1 MAKTLSGF
9 KVIGDTSKIGA
20 GSKKGSAGQTSPTPS
35 SNGSSRTLGGF
46 KVIGDT
52 SKIGAKAAAKTTQQ
66 TGAQSAT
73 LTQSTT
79 RYPQPMDNVGRQTG
93 TNSRLLADTKQS
105 GALIPSLDNGRVG
118 KVISGA
124 AKSVGSAYT
133 NLGGVLAE
141 GAGKLNTRI
150 ANQNAG
156 DSLQSDHDAV
166 KRYEKMLRD
175 VKWANGKA
183 MTAADVKQVQ
193 SYLSAAKRRIAAHE
207 GYTKAV
213 EQSDKAV
220 ADKAYQKADRLSQ
233 SSAADVAQAKE
244 GLGPV
249 GQFAVDLGVQGVQ
262 MAGDVAASAV
272 IPGAGLALMTA
283 RSAGSSA
290 QRARQTGATY
300 NQQLAYGL
308 GSGALSLGTEK
319 ISNVSKLFQKAF
331 GRGLAEKAA
340 SKLIAKFGENTAV
353 QVMSDLAKRP
363 AGRLALSM
371 ISEGGE
377 EFLEDYAQPF
387 LQRATYDPSARFDL
401 SEALYD
407 AAVGAAMGG
416 IGAGVDVIRQRG
428 SSQADA
434 QPTQE
439 ARPEVREGTYT
450 PTPANASEGT
460 QNAASGVET
469 AENIRVGQATTIKK
483 PYKGEVPTQTQRQN
497 TAPVQVSSEALT
509 RAQNSIA
516 GARGL
521 ESSLPGQSFK
531 STLKNVYKSIFKP
544 AKGVVVEGTSFGG
557 QPYAVDIN
565 NNVPGKVISDV
576 NLTAEKL
583 SLLSNLPD
591 VVRNGIYVGSG
602 EYTQHSG
609 RNRPGIRYDYFETPV
624 QINGTDYIAKF
635 DVEVLPGA
643 NNYRTHQVIKMDL
656 TPAEARLAGPA
667 PVPSSV
673 ASSPVEGTR
682 PLNAN
687 DSIAQGTENVKNGGN
702 RDILSEVLFGKRRA
716 DLNTM
721 TPEQQNAI
729 YQANEAGTVGMDATG
744 KVFQIDPEQ
753 HIDRR
758 RMETV
763 GGRDVNAFQF
773 DHPELHRYYQEAA
786 NALIADAD
794 LSLQQPMSRRYERTM
809 EGNAVQQAAQTSPHL
824 RQAMDETGLSRDAII
839 DAAQRIITDQGQENV
854 AAAKRVELIL
864 DDMLS
869 HGYTTM
875 TGEQVGP
882 NSGYLTAKQSILG
895 AGETQARGHGLDGV
909 DGFDGLGN
917 ADAGTVNTD
926 FDRMQA
932 RSEEFHPVNPN
943 SAERVQNDQRRAPSE
958 VPVVNPDTG
967 RNVEKTVSTIL
978 NSPLTSPE
986 MATVYENAIAGGA
999 FDYDVVTDRSAV
1011 QQAQAKIARN
1021 GWREVANSF
1030 IAKAELGQRI
1040 TKADTA
1046 EAISAYNLAIS
1057 EGDHK
1062 AAFELATAI
1071 ADAAHDSAQMVQA
1084 MNLMNRLTPEGRL
1097 LTLRRLVDKMNDRA
1111 ARQNRAPRQNTAD
1124 SGDVEGA
1131 RVDYIDKVTGF
1142 TLSDELATNYLM
1154 AETDAE
1160 RAAAWDAI
1168 TTSIADQ
1175 IPSTFME
1182 KANFW
1187 RYTSMLT
1194 NPTTHIRNIMGNA
1207 IQMGARKIKD
1217 GIGTAIE
1224 RAVIKDQSQRTK
1236 AVNVDKGL
1244 KSFAKGKYET
1254 DQSAAM
1260 GSGKYSDAT
1269 AAGIEREIQSKR
1281 KMFKGDDPL
1290 SRAVQGIGDLNSRA
1304 LDYED
1309 VIFNRAA
1316 YVDSFAQALQAKGV
1330 TAAEAHAGTRA
1341 ADVEAARAY
1350 AIEEAQKA
1358 TYRNTTALSEAL
1370 SKRGRYDASDNI
1382 VERGIS
1388 FVTDALLP
1396 FRKTPAN
1403 ILTTGLDYSPVGL
1416 GKGIWE
1422 ALFDVKSGKC
1432 TAADAVDSIA
1442 SGLTGTGIFALG
1454 AYLAAEGL
1462 LHVRAG
1468 DDDKEEAFEKS
1479 MGGQDY
1485 AIQIGDK
1492 SYTLDWAL
1500 PAAMPLFAGAA
1511 TMKSVQKGGGTFVS
1525 LVDATKNIGSV
1536 IWETSMLSALND
1548 LISYWSYADDPGAY
1562 LISKAASSY
1571 AGQYIPTIGS
1581 KVASVFDDTVRKSY
1595 VEKGSGQVA
1604 SDVNYFLQGAAKK
1617 VPGARNQLQP
1627 MVDMWGNEVSNG
1639 SAPERVFQSFL
1650 SPGFLKAQDNS
1661 PATQEIRRLAKATGD
1676 STVYPA
1682 AAEKS
1687 YTVKG
1692 ETRTMTGEEYTRYAK
1707 AMGQTRKELV
1717 ETAVKLPAYK
1727 SMSDSEKADYIQN
1740 VYKYA
1745 RETARQQVDPKYEP
1759 SAAWI
1764 KNAQTAKR
1772 DIGVS
1777 TGEFLA
1783 LYQKYGS
1790 GKMSGAA
1797 YEKVKQAHDSG
1808 LSPKEYFSLKDRADA
1823 DGNGRVSKA
1832 EASAALAGQEHRADL
1847 WDIIC
1852 TTNAKNPYK

>member
-1 MAKTLSGF
+1 MAVKMPDLVAYGERVNKTQNNSGGVQMPNLVAYG
-9 KVIGDTSKIGA
+9 KRVETRKA
-20 GSKKGSAGQTSPTPS
+20 KETKAVTPS
-35 SNGSSRTLGGF
+35 ASPRPMENASTGNSR
-46 KVIGDT
+46 
-52 SKIGAKAAAKTTQQ
+52 
-66 TGAQSAT
+66 
-73 LTQSTT
+73 
-79 RYPQPMDNVGRQTG
+79 P
-93 TNSRLLADTKQS
+93 NSRLLADVRT
-105 GALIPSLDNGRVG
+105 GGTTPPSLDNGRVG

-124 AKSVGSAYT
+124 AKSAGSAFT

-156 DSLQSDHDAV
+156 ESLQSDHDAV

-193 SYLSAAKRRIAAHE
+193 SYLSAANRRIAAHE

-213 EQSDKAV
+213 ERSDKAV

-290 QRARQTGATY
+290 QRARQAGATY
-300 NQQLAYGL
+300 GQQLAYGL

-319 ISNVSKLFQKAF
+319 ISNVSKLFQKTF

-439 ARPEVREGTYT
+439 VRPEVREGIDA
-450 PTPANASEGT
+450 PTPANAAEGT
-460 QNAASGVET
+460 QNAAPGVET
-469 AENIRVGQATTIKK
+469 AA
-483 PYKGEVPTQTQRQN
+483 
-497 TAPVQVSSEALT
+497 
-509 RAQNSIA
+509 
-516 GARGL
+516 
-521 ESSLPGQSFK
+521 
-531 STLKNVYKSIFKP
+531 
-544 AKGVVVEGTSFGG
+544 
-557 QPYAVDIN
+557 
-565 NNVPGKVISDV
+565 
-576 NLTAEKL
+576 
-583 SLLSNLPD
+583 
-591 VVRNGIYVGSG
+591 NG
-602 EYTQHSG
+602 
-609 RNRPGIRYDYFETPV
+609 N
-624 QINGTDYIAKF
+624 
-635 DVEVLPGA
+635 
-643 NNYRTHQVIKMDL
+643 VIKIDAGDRANP
-656 TPAEARLAGPA
+656 TSLATNGDA
-667 PVPSSV
+667 GTQSQ
-673 ASSPVEGTR
+673 ASVEGTR

-687 DSIAQGTENVKNGGN
+687 DSIAQGAENVKNGGN
-702 RDILSEVLFGKRRA
+702 RDILSEVLFGKKRA
-716 DLNTM
+716 DMDAM

-744 KVFQIDPEQ
+744 KVFQIDPEL

-763 GGRDVNAFQF
+763 GCRDVNAFQF
-773 DHPELHRYYQEAA
+773 DYPELHRYYQEAA

-824 RQAMDETGLSRDAII
+824 RQAMNETGLSRDAII

-895 AGETQARGHGLDGV
+895 AGEQARGRGLDDV
-909 DGFDGLGN
+909 DAFDTPG
-917 ADAGTVNTD
+917 DAVAGAVNTP
-926 FDRMQA
+926 FDTMQA
-932 RSEEFHPVNPN
+932 KSDEFYPVNPN
-943 SAERVQNDQRRAPSE
+943 SAQRIQADQRRAPSE
-958 VPVVNPDTG
+958 VPIVNPDTG

-1011 QQAQAKIARN
+1011 QQAQAKIARD

-1097 LTLRRLVDKMNDRA
+1097 LTLRRLVDRMNDRA
-1111 ARQNRAPRQNTAD
+1111 ARQNRAPRQSTAD

-1207 IQMGARKIKD
+1207 IQFGARKIKN

-1224 RAVIKDQSQRTK
+1224 RAVIKNPSQRTK
-1236 AVNVDKGL
+1236 AVNVDKDL
-1244 KSFAKGKYET
+1244 KAFAKDQYET

-1269 AAGIEREIQSKR
+1269 TAGIEREIQSKR
-1281 KMFKGDDPL
+1281 KMFRGEDVL

-1382 VERGIS
+1382 VERGTS

-1403 ILTTGLDYSPVGL
+1403 ILTTGLDYSPVG
-1416 GKGIWE
+1416 I
-1422 ALFDVKSGKC
+1422 VKSVKESLWDVRRGNC
-1432 TAADAVDSIA
+1432 TAADAVDSLA

-1462 LHVRAG
+1462 LHIRAG

-1511 TMKSVQKGGGTFVS
+1511 SEKSYEKGGGTFVS
-1525 LVDATKNIGSV
+1525 FVDAIKNIGSV

-1581 KVASVFDDTVRKSY
+1581 KAASVFDDTVRKSY
-1595 VEKGSGQVA
+1595 VEKGTGQLS

-1627 MVDMWGNEVSNG
+1627 SIDLWGNEVSNG

-1687 YTVKG
+1687 YTVNG
-1692 ETRTMTGEEYTRYAK
+1692 ETRTLTGEEYTRYAK

-1717 ETAVKLPAYK
+1717 EAAVKLPAYK
-1727 SMSDSEKADYIQN
+1727 SMSNAEKVDYIQN

-1759 SAAWI
+1759 SAKWI
-1764 KNAQTAKR
+1764 ENAKTSKR

-1790 GKMSGAA
+1790 EKMSGKA
-1797 YEKVKQAHDSG
+1797 YEKVKQAHDAG
-1808 LSPKEYFSLKDRADA
+1808 LSPKEYFSMKDKADTN
-1823 DGNGRVSKA
+1823 GNGTISKA
-1832 EASAALAGQEHRADL
+1832 EASTALAGQENRADL

>member
-1 MAKTLSGF
+1 MAVQMPDLVAYGKNKSVKST
-9 KVIGDTSKIGA
+9 A
-20 GSKKGSAGQTSPTPS
+20 GSSTSPQKNATQMPDLVAYGKRKSSVSQPATTQKTTTDAGKQRGFVADPTRAKNNASSRVKNIVTGATKSTGSA
-35 SNGSSRTLGGF
+35 F
-46 KVIGDT
+46 
-52 SKIGAKAAAKTTQQ
+52 
-66 TGAQSAT
+66 
-73 LTQSTT
+73 
-79 RYPQPMDNVGRQTG
+79 
-93 TNSRLLADTKQS
+93 
-105 GALIPSLDNGRVG
+105 
-118 KVISGA
+118 
-124 AKSVGSAYT
+124 T

-156 DSLQSDHDAV
+156 KSLQSDHDAV

-233 SSAADVAQAKE
+233 SSAADVAQAKK

-290 QRARQTGATY
+290 QRARQAGATY
-300 NQQLAYGL
+300 GQQLAYGL
-308 GSGALSLGTEK
+308 GSGALSLATEK
-319 ISNVSKLFQKAF
+319 ISNVASPFKKAF
-331 GRGLAEKAA
+331 GGGVLDNAISGAL
-340 SKLIAKFGENTAV
+340 SKLNNSA
-353 QVMSDLAKRP
+353 
-363 AGRLALSM
+363 AGRVALSM

-377 EFLEDYAQPF
+377 EFIEDIFQPV

-428 SSQADA
+428 NGQADA

-439 ARPEVREGTYT
+439 VRTEVREDTYT
-450 PTPANASEGT
+450 PSPANVAEGT
-460 QNAASGVET
+460 QNAAPGVET

-509 RAQNSIA
+509 QAQNSIA

-521 ESSLPGQSFK
+521 ESSFPVQSFK

-544 AKGVVVEGTSFGG
+544 AKGVVVEGATFNG
-557 QPYAVDIN
+557 QPYTVDIGN
-565 NNVPGKVISDV
+565 KVLGKVISDTK
-576 NLTAEKL
+576 LTPEKL
-583 SLLSNLPD
+583 ALLGNVSE
-591 VVRNGIYVGSG
+591 VVQNGTYVGSG

-609 RNRPGIRYDYFETPV
+609 KDRPTIRYDYFETPV
-624 QINGTDYIAKF
+624 SINGESYIAKF
-635 DVEVLPGA
+635 DVEVVPGA
-643 NNYRTHQVIKMDL
+643 NNYRTHQVVKMDL
-656 TPAEARLAGPA
+656 TPTEASLVGPEPTA
-667 PVPSSV
+667 SSA
-673 ASSPVEGTR
+673 ASSPIEGTR

-687 DSIAQGTENVKNGGN
+687 DSIAQGAENVKNGG
-702 RDILSEVLFGKRRA
+702 
-716 DLNTM
+716 
-721 TPEQQNAI
+721 
-729 YQANEAGTVGMDATG
+729 
-744 KVFQIDPEQ
+744 
-753 HIDRR
+753 
-758 RMETV
+758 
-763 GGRDVNAFQF
+763 
-773 DHPELHRYYQEAA
+773 AA
-786 NALIADAD
+786 
-794 LSLQQPMSRRYERTM
+794 
-809 EGNAVQQAAQTSPHL
+809 
-824 RQAMDETGLSRDAII
+824 
-839 DAAQRIITDQGQENV
+839 
-854 AAAKRVELIL
+854 
-864 DDMLS
+864 
-869 HGYTTM
+869 
-875 TGEQVGP
+875 
-882 NSGYLTAKQSILG
+882 
-895 AGETQARGHGLDGV
+895 
-909 DGFDGLGN
+909 GFDTPG
-917 ADAGTVNTD
+917 DAVAGAVNTP
-926 FDRMQA
+926 FDTMQA
-932 RSEEFHPVNPN
+932 KSDEFYPVNPN
-943 SAERVQNDQRRAPSE
+943 SAQRIQADQRRAPSE

-986 MATVYENAIAGGA
+986 MATVYENAIAGGT
-999 FDYDVVTDRSAV
+999 FDYDVVTDRDAV
-1011 QQAQAKIARN
+1011 QQAQAKIARD

-1062 AAFELATAI
+1062 AAFELSTAI

-1111 ARQNRAPRQNTAD
+1111 ARQNRAPRQSTTN

-1175 IPSTFME
+1175 IPSTFRE

-1194 NPTTHIRNIMGNA
+1194 NPTTHIRNVMGNA
-1207 IQMGARKIKD
+1207 IQMGARKIKN

-1224 RAVIKDQSQRTK
+1224 RAVIKDPSQRTK
-1236 AVNVDKGL
+1236 AVNVDKDL
-1244 KSFAKGKYET
+1244 KAFAKGQYET

-1281 KMFKGDDPL
+1281 KMFKGEDVL

-1350 AIEEAQKA
+1350 AIEEAQRA

-1370 SKRGRYDASDNI
+1370 SKMGRYDESGNI
-1382 VERGIS
+1382 VERGKS
-1388 FVTDALLP
+1388 FLVDALLP

-1416 GKGIWE
+1416 LKTIFYDAGQVRKGNM
-1422 ALFDVKSGKC
+1422 SS
-1432 TAADAVDSIA
+1432 ADMVDHIS
-1442 SGLTGTGIFALG
+1442 SGLTGSGIFALG

-1468 DDDKEEAFEKS
+1468 DDDKEEDFEKS

-1500 PAAMPLFAGAA
+1500 PAAMPLFAGASVE
-1511 TMKSVQKGGGTFVS
+1511 KSYEKGGGTF
-1525 LVDATKNIGSV
+1525 DAFADAIKNISSV
-1536 IWETSMLSALND
+1536 VWETSMLSSLND
-1548 LISYWSYADDPGAY
+1548 LVSYWSYADDPGAY
-1562 LISKAASSY
+1562 LVSKAASSY
-1571 AGQYIPTIGS
+1571 AGQYIPTVGS
-1581 KVASVFDDTVRKSY
+1581 KVASALDDTVRKSY

-1627 MVDMWGNEVSNG
+1627 SIDLWGNEVSNG

-1661 PATQEIRRLAKATGD
+1661 PATQEIRRLAKATGE
-1676 STVYPA
+1676 SAVYPA

-1687 YTVKG
+1687 FMVNG
-1692 ETRTMTGEEYTRYAK
+1692 ETKYLTGEEYTKYAK
-1707 AMGQTRKELV
+1707 TMGSTRKQIVENMLKSKGYQKLSDDDKAKAISYAYEYAKVKGRQAVSSYKPSNSSFSKGALASVLPPDMYIIYKVTADKDNNGSVTSVESAQALKNLTGLTDRQRGKAWEEKNSTTKPEKNPFTGALV
-1717 ETAVKLPAYK
+1717 EAGASVSTSISILDKYRKLYNAEGMKPK
-1727 SMSDSEKADYIQN
+1727 EKAADFRAY
-1740 VYKYA
+1740 VYGLGLTPA
-1745 RETARQQVDPKYEP
+1745 QI
-1759 SAAWI
+1759 AA
-1764 KNAQTAKR
+1764 AQ
-1772 DIGVS
+1772 S
-1777 TGEFLA
+1777 TYTFF
-1783 LYQKYGS
+1783 GS
-1790 GKMSGAA
+1790 
-1797 YEKVKQAHDSG
+1797 YPIE
-1808 LSPKEYFSLKDRADA
+1808 
-1823 DGNGRVSKA
+1823 
-1832 EASAALAGQEHRADL
+1832 
-1847 WDIIC
+1847 W
-1852 TTNAKNPYK
+1852 

>member
-1 MAKTLSGF
+1 MGKLVYIKTGQAVTGGQSAPSSGRGLMHLDGTPVERKGGTKPAKAKET
-9 KVIGDTSKIGA
+9 KAV
-20 GSKKGSAGQTSPTPS
+20 TPS
-35 SNGSSRTLGGF
+35 AYPRPMENASTGNSR
-46 KVIGDT
+46 
-52 SKIGAKAAAKTTQQ
+52 
-66 TGAQSAT
+66 
-73 LTQSTT
+73 
-79 RYPQPMDNVGRQTG
+79 P
-93 TNSRLLADTKQS
+93 NSRLLADVQT
-105 GALIPSLDNGRVG
+105 GGTVPPSLDNGRVG

-193 SYLSAAKRRIAAHE
+193 GYLASAKRRIAAHE

-213 EQSDKAV
+213 EQSNKAV

-272 IPGAGLALMTA
+272 VPGAGLALMTA

-290 QRARQTGATY
+290 QRARQAGATY
-300 NQQLAYGL
+300 NQQLVYGL
-308 GSGALSLGTEK
+308 GSGALSLATEK
-319 ISNVSKLFQKAF
+319 ISNVASPFKKAF
-331 GRGLAEKAA
+331 GGGVLDNAINGAL
-340 SKLIAKFGENTAV
+340 SKLNNSA
-353 QVMSDLAKRP
+353 
-363 AGRLALSM
+363 AGRVALAM

-377 EFLEDYAQPF
+377 EFIEDVFQPI

-416 IGAGVDVIRQRG
+416 IGAGIDVIRQRG

-439 ARPEVREGTYT
+439 ARPEAREGTSYT
-450 PTPANASEGT
+450 PTPANAAEGT
-460 QNAASGVET
+460 QNAAPGVDTAGRLTSTDNMLRYRSDIDKVFSG
-469 AENIRVGQATTIKK
+469 NYPSGKLLSVGDT
-483 PYKGEVPTQTQRQN
+483 PEL
-497 TAPVQVSSEALT
+497 LT
-509 RAQNSIA
+509 RYGANPLPMTMTQDAAYKIAYPEGYMGGKHNLGMSVLKQLPYQIENPVAILKSNTQPSSIVLLTA
-516 GARGL
+516 WKDGD
-521 ESSLPGQSFK
+521 
-531 STLKNVYKSIFKP
+531 KSIIVPLHLDKQG
-544 AKGVVVEGTSFGG
+544 AISVENRIASAYQTGHMQSYLGDADSNVLYTK
-557 QPYAVDIN
+557 N
-565 NNVPGKVISDV
+565 NEDV
-576 NLTAEKL
+576 HQ
-583 SLLSNLPD
+583 LLSN
-591 VVRNGIYVGSG
+591 G
-602 EYTQHSG
+602 
-609 RNRPGIRYDYFETPV
+609 V
-624 QINGTDYIAKF
+624 QFPKAMADDILAK
-635 DVEVLPGA
+635 
-643 NNYRTHQVIKMDL
+643 NNISQ
-656 TPAEARLAGPA
+656 AEAK
-667 PVPSSV
+667 S
-673 ASSPVEGTR
+673 
-682 PLNAN
+682 
-687 DSIAQGTENVKNGGN
+687 N
-702 RDILSEVLFGKRRA
+702 RDILSEVLFGKKRA
-716 DLNTM
+716 DMDAM

-758 RMETV
+758 QMETV

-882 NSGYLTAKQSILG
+882 NSGYLTAKQGILG
-895 AGETQARGHGLDGV
+895 AGEVQSRGHGLDGV
-909 DGFDGLGN
+909 DSFDGLGN
-917 ADAGTVNTD
+917 ADAGTVNTPFDTMQSKSED
-926 FDRMQA
+926 FY
-932 RSEEFHPVNPN
+932 PVNPN
-943 SAERVQNDQRRAPSE
+943 SAKRVQNDQRRAPSE

-1011 QQAQAKIARN
+1011 QQAQAKIARD

-1097 LTLRRLVDKMNDRA
+1097 LTLRRLVDRMNDRA
-1111 ARQNRAPRQNTAD
+1111 ARQNRAPRQSTTD

-1142 TLSDELATNYLM
+1142 TLSDDLATNYLM

-1207 IQMGARKIKD
+1207 IQMGARKIKN

-1224 RAVIKDQSQRTK
+1224 RAVIKDPSQRTK
-1236 AVNVDKGL
+1236 AVNVDKDL
-1244 KSFAKGKYET
+1244 KVFAKGQYET

-1269 AAGIEREIQSKR
+1269 TAGIEREIQSKR
-1281 KMFKGDDPL
+1281 KMFRGEDVL
-1290 SRAVQGIGDLNSRA
+1290 SRAVQSIGDLNSRA

-1370 SKRGRYDASDNI
+1370 SQFGRYEGDNP
-1382 VERGIS
+1382 VKRAGS
-1388 FVTDALLP
+1388 FVADALFP

-1403 ILTTGLDYSPVGL
+1403 ILTTGLDYSPVGIV
-1416 GKGIWE
+1416 KSVKE
-1422 ALFDVKSGKC
+1422 ALWDVRRGNC
-1432 TAADAVDSIA
+1432 TAADAVDSLA

-1462 LHVRAG
+1462 LHVRTG

-1511 TMKSVQKGGGTFVS
+1511 IIESVQKGGSTFDA
-1525 LVDATKNIGSV
+1525 LVDSLLGMQDV
-1536 IWETSMLSALND
+1536 VLETSMLSSLND
-1548 LISYWSYADDPGAY
+1548 LISYWSYADNKVGY
-1562 LISKAASSY
+1562 LLDRAISSY

-1581 KVASVFDDTVRKSY
+1581 KVASIFDDTVRKSY

-1692 ETRTMTGEEYTRYAK
+1692 EARTLTGEEYTRYAK

-1717 ETAVKLPAYK
+1717 EAAVKLPAYK
-1727 SMSDSEKADYIQN
+1727 SMSNAEKADYIQN

-1764 KNAQTAKR
+1764 KNAQTSKR

-1790 GKMSGAA
+1790 EKMSGKA
-1797 YEKVKQAHDSG
+1797 YEKVKQAHDAG
-1808 LSPKEYFSLKDRADA
+1808 LSPKEYFSMKDRADTN
-1823 DGNGRVSKA
+1823 GNGRVSKA
-1832 EASAALAGQEHRADL
+1832 EASAALAGQENRADL

>member
-1 MAKTLSGF
+1 MGKLVYIKTGQAVTGGQSTPTSGRGLMHLDGTPVERKSGTQPAKAKET
-9 KVIGDTSKIGA
+9 KAV
-20 GSKKGSAGQTSPTPS
+20 TPS
-35 SNGSSRTLGGF
+35 VSPRPMENAS
-46 KVIGDT
+46 
-52 SKIGAKAAAKTTQQ
+52 
-66 TGAQSAT
+66 TGNN
-73 LTQSTT
+73 
-79 RYPQPMDNVGRQTG
+79 RP
-93 TNSRLLADTKQS
+93 NSRLLADVQT
-105 GALIPSLDNGRVG
+105 GGTTPPSLDNGRTG

-124 AKSVGSAYT
+124 VKSTGSAFA
-133 NLGGVLAE
+133 NLGGMLAE
-141 GAGKLNTRI
+141 GAGKLNTMI

-156 DSLQSDHDAV
+156 ESLQNDHEAV
-166 KRYEKMLRD
+166 KRYENMLRD
-175 VKWANGKA
+175 VKRADGTP

-193 SYLSAAKRRIAAHE
+193 VYLAAAKRRIAAHE

-213 EQSDKAV
+213 ERSDKAV

-262 MAGDVAASAV
+262 MAEDVAASAV

-290 QRARQTGATY
+290 QRARQAGATY
-300 NQQLAYGL
+300 GQQLAYGL
-308 GSGALSLGTEK
+308 GSGALSLATEK
-319 ISNVSKLFQKAF
+319 ISNVASPFKKAF
-331 GRGLAEKAA
+331 GGGVLDNAINGAL
-340 SKLIAKFGENTAV
+340 SKLNNSA
-353 QVMSDLAKRP
+353 
-363 AGRLALSM
+363 AGRVALSM

-377 EFLEDYAQPF
+377 EFIEDVFQPI
-387 LQRATYDPSARFDL
+387 LQRATYDPSAQFDL

-428 SSQADA
+428 SSQAGA
-434 QPTQE
+434 QPMQE
-439 ARPEVREGTYT
+439 ARPEVMEGTYT
-450 PTPANASEGT
+450 PSHANAAEGA
-460 QNAASGVET
+460 QNAAPGVET
-469 AENIRVGQATTIKK
+469 AVNENGLNSYSEQERVNLSSGKK
-483 PYKGEVPTQTQRQN
+483 N
-497 TAPVQVSSEALT
+497 
-509 RAQNSIA
+509 
-516 GARGL
+516 
-521 ESSLPGQSFK
+521 
-531 STLKNVYKSIFKP
+531 
-544 AKGVVVEGTSFGG
+544 
-557 QPYAVDIN
+557 
-565 NNVPGKVISDV
+565 KVISTLQDAV
-576 NLTAEKL
+576 SFVRNA
-583 SLLSNLPD
+583 LSNKQNVDRAYLGKVPD
-591 VVRNGIYVGSG
+591 RVAQKVLADTGVDIRGMGAMMNGNDVRHIMKDHGDPIAETARGQVPVTPDDIARIPEVISAPDRVTVSPETDSKSRTALVFEKQIGDKYITIQGVSDGKHVLQTDTL
-602 EYTQHSG
+602 Y
-609 RNRPGIRYDYFETPV
+609 IRKGKT
-624 QINGTDYIAKF
+624 
-635 DVEVLPGA
+635 
-643 NNYRTHQVIKMDL
+643 RTAQDTMLNTSMD
-656 TPAEARLAGPA
+656 AA
-667 PVPSSV
+667 PVI
-673 ASSPVEGTR
+673 
-682 PLNAN
+682 NARSELPQSFPN
-687 DSIAQGTENVKNGGN
+687 LDSNIAQGAENVKNGG
-702 RDILSEVLFGKRRA
+702 
-716 DLNTM
+716 
-721 TPEQQNAI
+721 
-729 YQANEAGTVGMDATG
+729 
-744 KVFQIDPEQ
+744 
-753 HIDRR
+753 
-758 RMETV
+758 
-763 GGRDVNAFQF
+763 
-773 DHPELHRYYQEAA
+773 
-786 NALIADAD
+786 
-794 LSLQQPMSRRYERTM
+794 
-809 EGNAVQQAAQTSPHL
+809 
-824 RQAMDETGLSRDAII
+824 
-839 DAAQRIITDQGQENV
+839 V
-854 AAAKRVELIL
+854 A
-864 DDMLS
+864 
-869 HGYTTM
+869 
-875 TGEQVGP
+875 
-882 NSGYLTAKQSILG
+882 
-895 AGETQARGHGLDGV
+895 
-909 DGFDGLGN
+909 GFDTPG
-917 ADAGTVNTD
+917 DAVAGAVNTP
-926 FDRMQA
+926 FDAMQA
-932 RSEEFHPVNPN
+932 QSDTFHPVNPN
-943 SAERVQNDQRRAPSE
+943 SAQRIQAEQRRAPSE

-999 FDYDVVTDRSAV
+999 FDYDVVTDQSAV
-1011 QQAQAKIARN
+1011 QQAQAKIARD
-1021 GWREVANSF
+1021 GWQEVANSF
-1030 IAKAELGQRI
+1030 IAKTELGQRI

-1046 EAISAYNLAIS
+1046 EAISAYNLAVS

-1097 LTLRRLVDKMNDRA
+1097 LTLRRLVDRMNDRA
-1111 ARQNRAPRQNTAD
+1111 ARQNRTPRQSTANN
-1124 SGDVEGA
+1124 GDVEGA

-1175 IPSTFME
+1175 IPSTFRE

-1207 IQMGARKIKD
+1207 IQMGARKIKN
-1217 GIGTAIE
+1217 GIGTALE

-1236 AVNVDKGL
+1236 AVNVDKDL
-1244 KSFAKGKYET
+1244 KAFAAGQYET
-1254 DQSAAM
+1254 DQNAAM

-1281 KMFKGDDPL
+1281 KMFKGEDIL

-1370 SKRGRYDASDNI
+1370 SKMGRYQGDNQVLKAASFAADA
-1382 VERGIS
+1382 
-1388 FVTDALLP
+1388 FLP

-1403 ILTTGLDYSPVGL
+1403 ILTTGLDYSPIGL
-1416 GKGIWE
+1416 GKGIKE
-1422 ALFDVKSGKC
+1422 AMFDVKSGKC
-1432 TAADAVDSIA
+1432 TAADAVDSLA
-1442 SGLTGTGIFALG
+1442 SGLTGTGILALG

-1479 MGGQDY
+1479 MGKQDY
-1485 AIQIGDK
+1485 AIQIGDR
-1492 SYTLDWAL
+1492 SYTLDWAV

-1511 TMKSVQKGGGTFVS
+1511 IMESVRKGGGTFDA
-1525 LVDATKNIGSV
+1525 LVDSLLGMQDV
-1536 IWETSMLSALND
+1536 VLETSMLSSLND
-1548 LISYWSYADDPGAY
+1548 LVSNISYAKSKPLY
-1562 LISKAASSY
+1562 LIDRAVSSY

-1581 KVASVFDDTVRKSY
+1581 KAASVFDDTVRKSY
-1595 VEKGSGQVA
+1595 VEKGSGQVV

-1627 MVDMWGNEVSNG
+1627 LVDMWGNEVSNG

-1676 STVYPA
+1676 STVYPK

-1687 YTVKG
+1687 YTVGG
-1692 ETRTMTGEEYTRYAK
+1692 ETRTLTGEEYTRYAK

-1717 ETAVKLPAYK
+1717 EAAVKLPAYK
-1727 SMSDSEKADYIQN
+1727 AMSDSEKTDYIQN

-1759 SAAWI
+1759 SAKWI
-1764 KNAQTAKR
+1764 ENAKTSKR

-1790 GKMSGAA
+1790 EKMSGKA
-1797 YEKVKQAHDSG
+1797 YEKVKQAHDAG
-1808 LSPKEYFSLKDRADA
+1808 LSPKEYFSLKDKADT
-1823 DGNGRVSKA
+1823 DGNGKVSKA

>member
-73 LTQSTT
+73 LPQSTT

-105 GALIPSLDNGRVG
+105 GTLIPSLDNGRVG

-156 DSLQSDHDAV
+156 GSLQSDHDAV

-175 VKWANGKA
+175 VKWANGRA
-183 MTAADVKQVQ
+183 MSAKDVKQVQ
-193 SYLSAAKRRIAAHE
+193 GYLASAKRRIAAHE

-290 QRARQTGATY
+290 QQARQAGATY
-300 NQQLAYGL
+300 GQQLAYGL
-308 GSGALSLGTEK
+308 GSGALSLATEK
-319 ISNVSKLFQKAF
+319 ISNVAGPFKKAF
-331 GRGLAEKAA
+331 GGGVLDNAISGAL
-340 SKLIAKFGENTAV
+340 SKLNNSA
-353 QVMSDLAKRP
+353 
-363 AGRLALSM
+363 AGRVALSM

-377 EFLEDYAQPF
+377 EFIEDVFQPI

-416 IGAGVDVIRQRG
+416 IGAGADVIRQRG

-439 ARPEVREGTYT
+439 VRPEVREGIDT
-450 PTPANASEGT
+450 PTPANAAEGT

-469 AENIRVGQATTIKK
+469 AAN
-483 PYKGEVPTQTQRQN
+483 KGETVQIVERLRESIPGLNGTE
-497 TAPVQVSSEALT
+497 PVSTVSSKAIPFVEGRTMAEKARKMFEA
-509 RAQNSIA
+509 I
-516 GARGL
+516 
-521 ESSLPGQSFK
+521 
-531 STLKNVYKSIFKP
+531 
-544 AKGVVVEGTSFGG
+544 KGVVSRPGFGDI
-557 QPYAVDIN
+557 DIN
-565 NNVPGKVISDV
+565 GRSVKDDLSHGVGGAKAAVIP
-576 NLTAEKL
+576 AI
-583 SLLSNLPD
+583 P
-591 VVRNGIYVGSG
+591 
-602 EYTQHSG
+602 
-609 RNRPGIRYDYFETPV
+609 
-624 QINGTDYIAKF
+624 
-635 DVEVLPGA
+635 EVLRRGQQIDFQQNWKGRPYDGYVFAAPVTMDGETAYVAAVVKRTSKNRFYLHEVIDA
-643 NNYRTHQVIKMDL
+643 NGNVIKIDAGDRANPTSLATNGDAGTQSQASMDMA
-656 TPAEARLAGPA
+656 PAEASLVGPEPTA
-667 PVPSSV
+667 SSAV
-673 ASSPVEGTR
+673 SSPVEGTR

-687 DSIAQGTENVKNGGN
+687 DSIAQGAENVKNGGAAEF
-702 RDILSEVLFGKRRA
+702 D
-716 DLNTM
+716 
-721 TPEQQNAI
+721 TPGDAV
-729 YQANEAGTVGMDATG
+729 AGA
-744 KVFQIDPEQ
+744 
-753 HIDRR
+753 
-758 RMETV
+758 
-763 GGRDVNAFQF
+763 
-773 DHPELHRYYQEAA
+773 
-786 NALIADAD
+786 
-794 LSLQQPMSRRYERTM
+794 
-809 EGNAVQQAAQTSPHL
+809 
-824 RQAMDETGLSRDAII
+824 
-839 DAAQRIITDQGQENV
+839 
-854 AAAKRVELIL
+854 
-864 DDMLS
+864 
-869 HGYTTM
+869 
-875 TGEQVGP
+875 
-882 NSGYLTAKQSILG
+882 
-895 AGETQARGHGLDGV
+895 
-909 DGFDGLGN
+909 
-917 ADAGTVNTD
+917 VNTP
-926 FDRMQA
+926 FDTMQA

-943 SAERVQNDQRRAPSE
+943 SAQRIQADQRRAPSE

-999 FDYDVVTDRSAV
+999 FDYDVVTDRSAM

-1030 IAKAELGQRI
+1030 VAKAELGQRI

-1097 LTLRRLVDKMNDRA
+1097 LTLRRLVDRMNDRA
-1111 ARQNRAPRQNTAD
+1111 ARQNRTPRQSTAD

-1236 AVNVDKGL
+1236 AVNVDKDL
-1244 KSFAKGKYET
+1244 KAFAKGQYET

-1281 KMFKGDDPL
+1281 KMFKGEDVL

-1330 TAAEAHAGTRA
+1330 TAAEAHAGTRT

-1370 SKRGRYDASDNI
+1370 SQFGRYEGDNP
-1382 VERGIS
+1382 VKRAGS
-1388 FVTDALLP
+1388 FVADALFP

-1403 ILTTGLDYSPVGL
+1403 ILTTGLDYSPVGIA
-1416 GKGIWE
+1416 KSVKE
-1422 ALFDVKSGKC
+1422 ALWDVRRGNC
-1432 TAADAVDSIA
+1432 TAADAVDSLA

-1492 SYTLDWAL
+1492 SYTLDWMT

-1511 TMKSVQKGGGTFVS
+1511 IMESVQKGGSTFDA
-1525 LVDATKNIGSV
+1525 LVDSLLGMQDV
-1536 IWETSMLSALND
+1536 VLETSMLSALND
-1548 LISYWSYADDPGAY
+1548 LISYWSYADNKVGY
-1562 LISKAASSY
+1562 LIDRAASSY

-1692 ETRTMTGEEYTRYAK
+1692 EPRTLTGEEYTRYAK

-1717 ETAVKLPAYK
+1717 EAAVKLPAYK
-1727 SMSDSEKADYIQN
+1727 SMSDSEKSDYIQN

-1759 SAAWI
+1759 SDKWI
-1764 KNAQTAKR
+1764 KNAQTSKR

>member
-1 MAKTLSGF
+1 MSSIEDRLNAVIRSGGTSTPAPAQTAKKAAPNSISERLD
-9 KVIGDTSKIGA
+9 KVIASGKGQPSVYKAPASTTKASTSKNQWVSTGGGRKSTTGA
-20 GSKKGSAGQTSPTPS
+20 GKQQGFVEAPTRAKNNASSRVKNIVTGATKSAGSA
-35 SNGSSRTLGGF
+35 F
-46 KVIGDT
+46 
-52 SKIGAKAAAKTTQQ
+52 
-66 TGAQSAT
+66 
-73 LTQSTT
+73 
-79 RYPQPMDNVGRQTG
+79 
-93 TNSRLLADTKQS
+93 
-105 GALIPSLDNGRVG
+105 
-118 KVISGA
+118 
-124 AKSVGSAYT
+124 T

-175 VKWANGKA
+175 VKWANGKS

-220 ADKAYQKADRLSQ
+220 ADKAYQKADRLSK
-233 SSAADVAQAKE
+233 SSAADVAQAKK

-272 IPGAGLALMTA
+272 IPGAGLALMAA

-290 QRARQTGATY
+290 QQARQAGATY

-308 GSGALSLGTEK
+308 GSGALSLATEK
-319 ISNVSKLFQKAF
+319 ISNVAGPFKKAF
-331 GRGLAEKAA
+331 GGGVLDNAISGAL
-340 SKLIAKFGENTAV
+340 SKLNNSAT
-353 QVMSDLAKRP
+353 
-363 AGRLALSM
+363 GRVALSM

-377 EFLEDYAQPF
+377 EFIEDIFQPV
-387 LQRATYDPSARFDL
+387 LQRATYDPAARFDL

-428 SSQADA
+428 NGQTDA
-434 QPTQE
+434 QPTHE
-439 ARPEVREGTYT
+439 VRPEVREGTYT
-450 PTPANASEGT
+450 PTTANA
-460 QNAASGVET
+460 
-469 AENIRVGQATTIKK
+469 AE
-483 PYKGEVPTQTQRQN
+483 
-497 TAPVQVSSEALT
+497 
-509 RAQNSIA
+509 
-516 GARGL
+516 
-521 ESSLPGQSFK
+521 
-531 STLKNVYKSIFKP
+531 
-544 AKGVVVEGTSFGG
+544 GG
-557 QPYAVDIN
+557 QTASEPVD
-565 NNVPGKVISDV
+565 V
-576 NLTAEKL
+576 
-583 SLLSNLPD
+583 
-591 VVRNGIYVGSG
+591 
-602 EYTQHSG
+602 
-609 RNRPGIRYDYFETPV
+609 
-624 QINGTDYIAKF
+624 
-635 DVEVLPGA
+635 
-643 NNYRTHQVIKMDL
+643 
-656 TPAEARLAGPA
+656 
-667 PVPSSV
+667 
-673 ASSPVEGTR
+673 
-682 PLNAN
+682 
-687 DSIAQGTENVKNGGN
+687 
-702 RDILSEVLFGKRRA
+702 LSEVLFGKKRA

-721 TPEQQNAI
+721 TEAQQDAVFR
-729 YQANEAGTVGMDATG
+729 ANEDGTVGMDATG

-839 DAAQRIITDQGQENV
+839 DAAQRIITDHGQENV

-895 AGETQARGHGLDGV
+895 AGEQARGLGLEDV
-909 DGFDGLGN
+909 DAFDTPG
-917 ADAGTVNTD
+917 DAVAGAVNTP
-926 FDRMQA
+926 FDAMQA
-932 RSEEFHPVNPN
+932 KSDEFYPVNPN
-943 SAERVQNDQRRAPSE
+943 SAQRIQAEQRRAPSE
-958 VPVVNPDTG
+958 VPVVNPGTG

-1011 QQAQAKIARN
+1011 QQAQAKIARD
-1021 GWREVANSF
+1021 GWQEVANTF
-1030 IAKAELGQRI
+1030 IGKVDLGQSVS
-1040 TKADTA
+1040 KMDMA
-1046 EAISAYNLAIS
+1046 EAISAYNTAVS
-1057 EGDHK
+1057 EGNHQ
-1062 AAFELATAI
+1062 AVFELGVAI
-1071 ADAAHDSAQMVQA
+1071 ADAAHTGAQMVQA
-1084 MNLMNRLTPEGRL
+1084 MNLMNRLTPEGKL
-1097 LTLRRLVDKMNDRA
+1097 LTLRKFVDKL
-1111 ARQNRAPRQNTAD
+1111 NRKQQAKTRRKSAKVATQEDIDNTRLNYTED
-1124 SGDVEGA
+1124 F
-1131 RVDYIDKVTGF
+1131 TGF
-1142 TLSDELATNYLM
+1142 RISDELATNYLM

-1160 RAAAWDAI
+1160 RAAAWDTI
-1168 TTSIADQ
+1168 TTDIAGQ
-1175 IPSTFME
+1175 LPSTFRE
-1182 KANFW
+1182 KADSI
-1187 RYTSMLT
+1187 RYTFMLT
-1194 NPTTHIRNIMGNA
+1194 TPTTHIRNVLGNA
-1207 IQMGARKIKD
+1207 IQAGARTLKN
-1217 GIGTAIE
+1217 GIGAAIE
-1224 RAVIKDQSQRTK
+1224 RAAIKDKSQRTK
-1236 AVNVDKGL
+1236 SLLVGKDAKSL
-1244 KSFAKGKYET
+1244 KDFARGQYEA
-1254 DQSAAM
+1254 DQSATM
-1260 GSGKYSDAT
+1260 GAGKYSDYSYRS
-1269 AAGIEREIQSKR
+1269 IDREIMSKR
-1281 KMFKGDDPL
+1281 KVMEAETSGRLAQKVRDILPAPILSAIRVVNKGIQ
-1290 SRAVQGIGDLNSRA
+1290 AGGDFNSTA
-1304 LDYED
+1304 LDAED
-1309 VIFNRAA
+1309 VLFNKPA
-1316 YVDSFAQALQAKGV
+1316 YVNSFAQALKAKGV
-1330 TAAEAHAGTRA
+1330 TAEEAAAGTRS

-1350 AIEEAQKA
+1350 AIEEARRA

-1370 SKRGRYDASDNI
+1370 SKMGRYEGDNPVLKAASFAADA
-1382 VERGIS
+1382 
-1388 FVTDALLP
+1388 FMP
-1396 FRKTPAN
+1396 FRRTPAN

-1416 GKGIWE
+1416 
-1422 ALFDVKSGKC
+1422 VKAV
-1432 TAADAVDSIA
+1432 TADAVKVKNGTMSGADMVDHLS
-1442 SGLTGTGIFALG
+1442 SGLTGTGILALG

-1479 MGGQDY
+1479 MGKQDY
-1485 AIQIGDK
+1485 ALQIGDK
-1492 SYTLDWAL
+1492 SYTLDWAV

-1511 TMKSVQKGGGTFVS
+1511 IMQSAEKGGSSFDAV
-1525 LVDATKNIGSV
+1525 VDAILGMQDV
-1536 IWETSMLSALND
+1536 VLETSMLSSLND
-1548 LISYWSYADDPGAY
+1548 LVSNISYAKSKPMY
-1562 LISKAASSY
+1562 LIDRAASSY

-1595 VEKGSGQVA
+1595 VENGSGQLS

-1692 ETRTMTGEEYTRYAK
+1692 ETRTLTGEEYTRYAK
-1707 AMGQTRKELV
+1707 AMGKTRKELV
-1717 ETAVKLPAYK
+1717 EAAVKLPAYN
-1727 SMSDSEKADYIQN
+1727 SMSDSEKSDYIQN

-1745 RETARQQVDPKYEP
+1745 RETARQQVDPKYEL

-1790 GKMSGAA
+1790 EKMSGKA
-1797 YEKVKQAHDSG
+1797 YEKVKQAHDAG

-1832 EASAALAGQEHRADL
+1832 EASAALAGQENRADL

>member
-1 MAKTLSGF
+1 MAVKMPDLIAYGERVNKTQNNSGGVQMPDLVAYG
-9 KVIGDTSKIGA
+9 KRAETQKAKKTRAVTTSA
-20 GSKKGSAGQTSPTPS
+20 SPRPMENAS
-35 SNGSSRTLGGF
+35 VGNSR
-46 KVIGDT
+46 
-52 SKIGAKAAAKTTQQ
+52 
-66 TGAQSAT
+66 
-73 LTQSTT
+73 
-79 RYPQPMDNVGRQTG
+79 P
-93 TNSRLLADTKQS
+93 NSRLLADVRT
-105 GALIPSLDNGRVG
+105 GGTVLPSLDNGRTG
-118 KVISGA
+118 KVLSGA

-213 EQSDKAV
+213 ERSDKAV

-290 QRARQTGATY
+290 QRARQAGTTY
-300 NQQLAYGL
+300 GQQLAYGL

-439 ARPEVREGTYT
+439 ASPEVREGTYT
-450 PTPANASEGT
+450 PAPANAAEGT
-460 QNAASGVET
+460 QNAALGVET
-469 AENIRVGQATTIKK
+469 AGRLTSTDNMLRYRSDIDKVFSGDYPSGKLLSVG
-483 PYKGEVPTQTQRQN
+483 N
-497 TAPVQVSSEALT
+497 TPELLT
-509 RAQNSIA
+509 RYGANPLPMTMTQDAAYKIAYPEGYMGGKHNLGMSVLKQLPYQIENPVAILKSNTQPSSIVLLTA
-516 GARGL
+516 WKDGD
-521 ESSLPGQSFK
+521 
-531 STLKNVYKSIFKP
+531 KSIIVPLHLDKQG
-544 AKGVVVEGTSFGG
+544 AISVENRIASAYQTGHMQSYLGEADSNVLYTK
-557 QPYAVDIN
+557 N
-565 NNVPGKVISDV
+565 NEDV
-576 NLTAEKL
+576 HQ
-583 SLLSNLPD
+583 LLSN
-591 VVRNGIYVGSG
+591 G
-602 EYTQHSG
+602 
-609 RNRPGIRYDYFETPV
+609 V
-624 QINGTDYIAKF
+624 QFPKAMADDILAK
-635 DVEVLPGA
+635 
-643 NNYRTHQVIKMDL
+643 NNISQ
-656 TPAEARLAGPA
+656 AEAK
-667 PVPSSV
+667 S
-673 ASSPVEGTR
+673 
-682 PLNAN
+682 
-687 DSIAQGTENVKNGGN
+687 N
-702 RDILSEVLFGKRRA
+702 RDILSEVLFGKKRA
-716 DLNTM
+716 DMDAM

-763 GGRDVNAFQF
+763 GSRDVNAFQF

-917 ADAGTVNTD
+917 ADAGTVNTP
-926 FDRMQA
+926 FDTMQA
-932 RSEEFHPVNPN
+932 KSEDFYPVNPN
-943 SAERVQNDQRRAPSE
+943 SAQRIQADQRRAPSE
-958 VPVVNPDTG
+958 VPTVNPDTG

-1011 QQAQAKIARN
+1011 QQAQAKIARD

-1030 IAKAELGQRI
+1030 IAKTELGQRI

-1071 ADAAHDSAQMVQA
+1071 AEAAHDSAQMVQA

-1111 ARQNRAPRQNTAD
+1111 ARQNRTPRQNTPD

-1175 IPSTFME
+1175 IPSTFRE

-1207 IQMGARKIKD
+1207 IQFGARKIKD

-1224 RAVIKDQSQRTK
+1224 RAVIKDPSQRTK
-1236 AVNVDKGL
+1236 AVNVDKDL
-1244 KSFAKGKYET
+1244 KAFAKGQYET

-1281 KMFKGDDPL
+1281 KMFRGEDGL

-1309 VIFNRAA
+1309 VIFNRSA

-1382 VERGIS
+1382 VERGLS
-1388 FVTDALLP
+1388 LVTDALLP

-1403 ILTTGLDYSPVGL
+1403 ILTTGLDYSPIGL
-1416 GKGIWE
+1416 VKGIKE
-1422 ALFDVKSGKC
+1422 AMVDVKSGKC

-1492 SYTLDWAL
+1492 SYTLDWMT

-1511 TMKSVQKGGGTFVS
+1511 IMESVRKGGSTFDA
-1525 LVDATKNIGSV
+1525 LVDSLLGMQEV
-1536 IWETSMLSALND
+1536 VLETSMLSSLND
-1548 LISYWSYADDPGAY
+1548 LISYWSYADNKVGY
-1562 LISKAASSY
+1562 LLDWAASSY

-1581 KVASVFDDTVRKSY
+1581 KIASVLDDTARKSY
-1595 VEKGSGQVA
+1595 VEKGSGQLS

-1627 MVDMWGNEVSNG
+1627 SIDLWGNEVSNG
-1639 SAPERVFQSFL
+1639 SAPERVFQSFI

-1661 PATQEIRRLAKATGD
+1661 PATQEIRRLAKATGK
-1676 STVYPA
+1676 SGVYPA

-1687 YTVKG
+1687 FTNDGKTYNLTA
-1692 ETRTMTGEEYTRYAK
+1692 EEYTQYAK
-1707 AMGQTRKELV
+1707 AMGSTRKTLV
-1717 ETAVKLPAYK
+1717 EDALKLPAYK
-1727 SMSDSEKADYIQN
+1727 SMSNGEKADYIQN

-1745 RETARQQVDPKYEP
+1745 SETARQDVYDNYTPGAK
-1759 SAAWI
+1759 WI
-1764 KNAQTAKR
+1764 ENAKTAKR

-1777 TGEFLA
+1777 TAEYLA
-1783 LYQKYGS
+1783 LYQQYGS
-1790 GKMSGAA
+1790 EKMSGKA
-1797 YEKVKQAHDSG
+1797 YEKVKLAYQAGIPPETYFG
-1808 LSPKEYFSLKDRADA
+1808 LKESADTN
-1823 DGNGRVSKA
+1823 GNGTISKA
-1832 EASAALAGQEHRADL
+1832 EASAALAGQENRADL
-1847 WDIIC
+1847 WNIIC

>member
-1 MAKTLSGF
+1 MAVQMPDLVAYGKNKSVKPT
-9 KVIGDTSKIGA
+9 A
-20 GSKKGSAGQTSPTPS
+20 GSSISPQKNATQMPDLVAYGKRKSSVPKPATTQKTTTDAGKQQGFVADPTRVKNNASSRVKNIVTGATKSAGS
-35 SNGSSRTLGGF
+35 SF
-46 KVIGDT
+46 
-52 SKIGAKAAAKTTQQ
+52 
-66 TGAQSAT
+66 
-73 LTQSTT
+73 
-79 RYPQPMDNVGRQTG
+79 
-93 TNSRLLADTKQS
+93 
-105 GALIPSLDNGRVG
+105 
-118 KVISGA
+118 
-124 AKSVGSAYT
+124 T

-193 SYLSAAKRRIAAHE
+193 SYLAAAKRRIAAHD

-213 EQSDKAV
+213 ERSDKAV

-233 SSAADVAQAKE
+233 SSAADVAQAKK

-272 IPGAGLALMTA
+272 IPGSGLALMTA

-290 QRARQTGATY
+290 QRARQAGANY

-308 GSGALSLGTEK
+308 GSGALSLATEK
-319 ISNVSKLFQKAF
+319 ISNVASPFKKAF
-331 GRGLAEKAA
+331 GSGVLD
-340 SKLIAKFGENTAV
+340 NAV
-353 QVMSDLAKRP
+353 SGALAKLNNSA
-363 AGRLALSM
+363 AGRVALSM

-377 EFLEDYAQPF
+377 EFIEDIFQPV

-439 ARPEVREGTYT
+439 TRPEVREDTYT
-450 PTPANASEGT
+450 PAPANAAEGA
-460 QNAASGVET
+460 QNAAPGVET
-469 AENIRVGQATTIKK
+469 AGRLTSTDNMLRYRSDIDKVFSGDYPSGKLLSVGDT
-483 PYKGEVPTQTQRQN
+483 PEL
-497 TAPVQVSSEALT
+497 LT
-509 RAQNSIA
+509 RYGASPLPMTMTQDAAYKIAYPEGYMGGKHNLGMSVLKQLPYQIENPVAILKSNTQPSSIVLLTA
-516 GARGL
+516 WKDGD
-521 ESSLPGQSFK
+521 
-531 STLKNVYKSIFKP
+531 KSIIVPLHLDKQG
-544 AKGVVVEGTSFGG
+544 AISVENRIASAYQTGHMQSYLGEADSNVLYTK
-557 QPYAVDIN
+557 N
-565 NNVPGKVISDV
+565 NEDV
-576 NLTAEKL
+576 HQ
-583 SLLSNLPD
+583 LLSN
-591 VVRNGIYVGSG
+591 G
-602 EYTQHSG
+602 
-609 RNRPGIRYDYFETPV
+609 V
-624 QINGTDYIAKF
+624 QFPKAMADDILAK
-635 DVEVLPGA
+635 
-643 NNYRTHQVIKMDL
+643 NNISQ
-656 TPAEARLAGPA
+656 AEAK
-667 PVPSSV
+667 S
-673 ASSPVEGTR
+673 
-682 PLNAN
+682 
-687 DSIAQGTENVKNGGN
+687 N
-702 RDILSEVLFGKRRA
+702 RDILSEVLFGKKRA
-716 DLNTM
+716 DMDAM

-839 DAAQRIITDQGQENV
+839 DAAERIVTDHGQENV

-875 TGEQVGP
+875 AGEQVGP

-895 AGETQARGHGLDGV
+895 AGEQVRGRGLEDV
-909 DGFDGLGN
+909 DAFDTPG
-917 ADAGTVNTD
+917 DAVAGAVNTP
-926 FDRMQA
+926 FDTMQA
-932 RSEEFHPVNPN
+932 KSDEFYPVNPN
-943 SAERVQNDQRRAPSE
+943 SAQRIQAEQRRAPSE

-1011 QQAQAKIARN
+1011 QQAQAKIARD

-1097 LTLRRLVDKMNDRA
+1097 LTLRRLVDRMNDRA
-1111 ARQNRAPRQNTAD
+1111 ARQNRAPRQNTTN
-1124 SGDVEGA
+1124 SGDLESA

-1168 TTSIADQ
+1168 TTSIANQ
-1175 IPSTFME
+1175 IPSTFRE

-1224 RAVIKDQSQRTK
+1224 RAVIKDPSQRTK
-1236 AVNVDKGL
+1236 AVNVDKDL
-1244 KSFAKGKYET
+1244 KAFAKVQYET
-1254 DQSAAM
+1254 DQNAAM

-1281 KMFKGDDPL
+1281 KMFKGEDVL
-1290 SRAVQGIGDLNSRA
+1290 SRSIQWIGEKNSEL
-1304 LDYED
+1304 LDRED
-1309 VIFNRAA
+1309 VRFNRNA

-1330 TAAEAHAGTRA
+1330 TAAEAHAGTRT

-1370 SKRGRYDASDNI
+1370 SKMGRYQGDNQVLRAASFAADA
-1382 VERGIS
+1382 
-1388 FVTDALLP
+1388 FLP

-1403 ILTTGLDYSPVGL
+1403 ILTTGLDYSPIGL
-1416 GKGIWE
+1416 GKGIKE
-1422 ALFDVKSGKC
+1422 ALFDVKFGKC

-1442 SGLTGTGIFALG
+1442 SGLTGSGILALG
-1454 AYLAAEGL
+1454 AYLAAEGFL
-1462 LHVRAG
+1462 GTTLHVRAG
-1468 DDDKEEAFEKS
+1468 DDDKEEEFEKS

-1492 SYTLDWAL
+1492 SYTLDWMT

-1511 TMKSVQKGGGTFVS
+1511 IMESVRKGGSTFDA
-1525 LVDATKNIGSV
+1525 LVDSLLGMQDV
-1536 IWETSMLSALND
+1536 VLETSMLSSLND
-1548 LISYWSYADDPGAY
+1548 LISYWSYADNKVGY
-1562 LISKAASSY
+1562 LLDRAASSY
-1571 AGQYIPTIGS
+1571 AGQYIPTIGG

-1639 SAPERVFQSFL
+1639 SAPERVFQSFF

-1717 ETAVKLPAYK
+1717 EAALKLPAYK
-1727 SMSDSEKADYIQN
+1727 SMSNAEKADYIQN

-1745 RETARQQVDPKYEP
+1745 SETARQQVDPKYEP
-1759 SAAWI
+1759 SAKWI
-1764 KNAQTAKR
+1764 ENAKTSKR

-1790 GKMSGAA
+1790 EKMSGKA
-1797 YEKVKQAHDSG
+1797 YEKVKQAHDAG

-1832 EASAALAGQEHRADL
+1832 ETSAALAGQEHRADL

>member
-1 MAKTLSGF
+1 MGKLVYIKTGQAVTGGQSAPSSGRGLMHLDGTPVERKRGTQPAKAKET
-9 KVIGDTSKIGA
+9 KAV
-20 GSKKGSAGQTSPTPS
+20 TPS
-35 SNGSSRTLGGF
+35 VSPRPMENASTGNSR
-46 KVIGDT
+46 
-52 SKIGAKAAAKTTQQ
+52 
-66 TGAQSAT
+66 
-73 LTQSTT
+73 
-79 RYPQPMDNVGRQTG
+79 P
-93 TNSRLLADTKQS
+93 NSRLLADVRT
-105 GALIPSLDNGRVG
+105 GGTTPPSLDNGRVG

-124 AKSVGSAYT
+124 AKSTGSAFT

-193 SYLSAAKRRIAAHE
+193 GYLASAKRRIAAHE

-290 QRARQTGATY
+290 QRARQAGATY
-300 NQQLAYGL
+300 GQQLAYGL
-308 GSGALSLGTEK
+308 GSGALSLATEK
-319 ISNVSKLFQKAF
+319 ISNVASPFKKAF
-331 GRGLAEKAA
+331 GGGVLDNAISGA
-340 SKLIAKFGENTAV
+340 
-353 QVMSDLAKRP
+353 LAKMNNST
-363 AGRLALSM
+363 AGRVALSM

-377 EFLEDYAQPF
+377 EFIEDIFQPV

-401 SEALYD
+401 SDALYD

-428 SSQADA
+428 NGQADA

-439 ARPEVREGTYT
+439 VRPEVREGIDT
-450 PTPANASEGT
+450 PTPANAAEGA
-460 QNAASGVET
+460 QNAAPGVET
-469 AENIRVGQATTIKK
+469 AGR
-483 PYKGEVPTQTQRQN
+483 
-497 TAPVQVSSEALT
+497 LT
-509 RAQNSIA
+509 SNV
-516 GARGL
+516 L
-521 ESSLPGQSFK
+521 Y
-531 STLKNVYKSIFKP
+531 TKNN
-544 AKGVVVEGTSFGG
+544 E
-557 QPYAVDIN
+557 
-565 NNVPGKVISDV
+565 DV
-576 NLTAEKL
+576 HQ
-583 SLLSNLPD
+583 LLSN
-591 VVRNGIYVGSG
+591 G
-602 EYTQHSG
+602 
-609 RNRPGIRYDYFETPV
+609 V
-624 QINGTDYIAKF
+624 QFPKAMADDILAK
-635 DVEVLPGA
+635 
-643 NNYRTHQVIKMDL
+643 NNISQ
-656 TPAEARLAGPA
+656 AEAK
-667 PVPSSV
+667 S
-673 ASSPVEGTR
+673 
-682 PLNAN
+682 
-687 DSIAQGTENVKNGGN
+687 N
-702 RDILSEVLFGKRRA
+702 RDILSEVLFGKKRA
-716 DLNTM
+716 DMDAM

-763 GGRDVNAFQF
+763 GSRDVNAFQF

-869 HGYTTM
+869 NGYTTM

-895 AGETQARGHGLDGV
+895 AGDTQARGHELDGV

-917 ADAGTVNTD
+917 ADAGTVNTP
-926 FDRMQA
+926 FDTMQA
-932 RSEEFHPVNPN
+932 KSDEFYPVNPN
-943 SAERVQNDQRRAPSE
+943 SAQRIQADQRRAPSE

-1011 QQAQAKIARN
+1011 QQAQAKIARD

-1111 ARQNRAPRQNTAD
+1111 ARQNRAPRQNTTN

-1175 IPSTFME
+1175 IPSTFRE

-1207 IQMGARKIKD
+1207 IQFGARKIKD

-1224 RAVIKDQSQRTK
+1224 RAVIKDPSQRTK
-1236 AVNVDKGL
+1236 AVNVDKDL
-1244 KSFAKGKYET
+1244 KAFAKGQYET

-1281 KMFKGDDPL
+1281 KMFRGEDGL

-1309 VIFNRAA
+1309 VIFNRSA
-1316 YVDSFAQALQAKGV
+1316 YVDSFAQVLQAKGV

-1370 SKRGRYDASDNI
+1370 SQFGRYEGDNP
-1382 VERGIS
+1382 VKRAGS
-1388 FVTDALLP
+1388 FVADALFP

-1416 GKGIWE
+1416 AKGVKE
-1422 ALFDVKSGKC
+1422 AMLDVKSGKC

-1442 SGLTGTGIFALG
+1442 SGLTGTGILALG

-1485 AIQIGDK
+1485 AIQIGDR
-1492 SYTLDWAL
+1492 SYTLDWAV

-1511 TMKSVQKGGGTFVS
+1511 VMESVRKGGGTFDA
-1525 LVDATKNIGSV
+1525 LVDSLLGMQDV
-1536 IWETSMLSALND
+1536 VLETSMLSSLND
-1548 LISYWSYADDPGAY
+1548 LVSNISYAKSKPMY
-1562 LISKAASSY
+1562 LIDRAASSY

-1692 ETRTMTGEEYTRYAK
+1692 ETRTLTGEKYTRYAK

-1717 ETAVKLPAYK
+1717 EAAVKLPAYK
-1727 SMSDSEKADYIQN
+1727 SMSDSEKSDYIQN

-1759 SAAWI
+1759 SAKWI
-1764 KNAQTAKR
+1764 ENAKTSKR

-1790 GKMSGAA
+1790 EKMSGKA
-1797 YEKVKQAHDSG
+1797 YEKVKQAHDAG
-1808 LSPKEYFSLKDRADA
+1808 LSPKEYFSMKDRADA

-1832 EASAALAGQEHRADL
+1832 EASAALAGQENRADL

>member
-66 TGAQSAT
+66 SGAQSAT

-79 RYPQPMDNVGRQTG
+79 RYPQPMDNVGKQTG
-93 TNSRLLADTKQS
+93 TNSRLLANTQQS
-105 GALIPSLDNGRVG
+105 GTLIPSLDNGRVG

-124 AKSVGSAYT
+124 VKSTGSAYT

-193 SYLSAAKRRIAAHE
+193 GYLASAKRRIAAHE

-290 QRARQTGATY
+290 QQARQAGATY
-300 NQQLAYGL
+300 GKQLAYGL

-319 ISNVSKLFQKAF
+319 ISNVSKLFQKTF

-377 EFLEDYAQPF
+377 EFLEDFAQPF

-439 ARPEVREGTYT
+439 ARPEVREGIDT
-450 PTPANASEGT
+450 PTPANAAEGV
-460 QNAASGVET
+460 QNAVPGVET

-483 PYKGEVPTQTQRQN
+483 PHKGEVPTQTQRQN

-544 AKGVVVEGTSFGG
+544 AKGVPVEGAVFQGK
-557 QPYAVDIN
+557 PYTVDIGN
-565 NNVPGKVISDV
+565 KVLGKVISDGS
-576 NLTAEKL
+576 LTAEKL

-591 VVRNGIYVGSG
+591 VVRNGTYVGSG

-609 RNRPGIRYDYFETPV
+609 KDRPVVRYDYFETPV
-624 QINGTDYIAKF
+624 SIGDESFVAKF
-635 DVEVLPGA
+635 DVEVYPFN

-656 TPAEARLAGPA
+656 TPAEGSLVGPKPTA
-667 PVPSSV
+667 SSA

-687 DSIAQGTENVKNGGN
+687 DSIAQGTENVKNGAS
-702 RDILSEVLFGKRRA
+702 RDILSEVLFGKKRA

-721 TPEQQNAI
+721 TEAQQDAI
-729 YQANEAGTVGMDATG
+729 FRANEEGTVGMDATG
-744 KVFQIDPEQ
+744 KVFQIDPEL

-763 GGRDVNAFQF
+763 GSRDVNAFQF
-773 DHPELHRYYQEAA
+773 DHPELHHYYQEAA

-869 HGYTTM
+869 NGYTTM

-895 AGETQARGHGLDGV
+895 AGEQARGRGLDDV
-909 DGFDGLGN
+909 DAFDTPG
-917 ADAGTVNTD
+917 DAVAGAVNTP
-926 FDRMQA
+926 FDTMQA
-932 RSEEFHPVNPN
+932 KSEDFYPVNPN
-943 SAERVQNDQRRAPSE
+943 SAQRIQAEQRRAPSE
-958 VPVVNPDTG
+958 VPAVNPDTG

-1011 QQAQAKIARN
+1011 QQAQAKIARD

-1224 RAVIKDQSQRTK
+1224 RAVIKDPSQRTK
-1236 AVNVDKGL
+1236 AVNVDKDL
-1244 KSFAKGKYET
+1244 KAFAKGQYET
-1254 DQSAAM
+1254 DQNAAM

-1281 KMFKGDDPL
+1281 KMFKGEDVL

-1330 TAAEAHAGTRA
+1330 TAAEAHAGTRT

-1370 SKRGRYDASDNI
+1370 SQFGRYEGDNP
-1382 VERGIS
+1382 VKRAGS
-1388 FVTDALLP
+1388 FVADALFP

-1403 ILTTGLDYSPVGL
+1403 ILTTGLDYSPVGIA
-1416 GKGIWE
+1416 KSVKE
-1422 ALFDVKSGKC
+1422 ALWDVRRGNC
-1432 TAADAVDSIA
+1432 TAADAVDSLA

-1479 MGGQDY
+1479 MGEQDY

-1511 TMKSVQKGGGTFVS
+1511 TEKSHEKGGSTFDA
-1525 LVDATKNIGSV
+1525 LVDSLLGMQDV
-1536 IWETSMLSALND
+1536 VLETSMLSSLND
-1548 LISYWSYADDPGAY
+1548 LISYWSYADNKVGY
-1562 LISKAASSY
+1562 LLDRAASSY
-1571 AGQYIPTIGS
+1571 AGQYIPAAGS

-1692 ETRTMTGEEYTRYAK
+1692 ETRTLTGEEYTRYAK

-1727 SMSDSEKADYIQN
+1727 SMSDSEKSDYIQN

-1759 SAAWI
+1759 SAKWI
-1764 KNAQTAKR
+1764 ENAKTSKR

-1790 GKMSGAA
+1790 EKMSGAA
-1797 YEKVKQAHDSG
+1797 YEKVKQAHDAG
-1808 LSPKEYFSLKDRADA
+1808 LSPKEYFSLKDKADA